1 MAMVAG
7 RYPVFPEAAIFS
19 TRVLDKWGQTKVSVT
34 LAGLRD
40 TVN

>member
-19 TRVLDKWGQTKVSVT
+19 TGILDKWGQVKASFTTS
-34 LAGLRD
+34 R
-40 TVN
+40 